1 MAEETKKTEMPAPEE
16 KEGEILSHKRRTALV
31 AYLAVLFAVA
41 FLLVAVSMVVENHR
55 LQDSNS
61 QKTATLN
68 GKIEDLQ
75 DEYNELQKRAREQET
90 QIDALQE
97 NLKSAQITID
107 EQTTSITQL
116 NADLEAARAE
126 SETLTENVTELTKN
140 NKKLTR
146 DMELLQ
152 KERTELERRTKK
164 TDEVYELLFQAM
176 EANAAGR
183 MQELAELLEKI
194 EPNRNLFSPS
204 AAEIYE
210 SLVID

>member
-41 FLLVAVSMVVENHR
+41 FLLVAVSMVVENRR

-75 DEYNELQKRAREQET
+75 DEYNELQKQAKDQKT
-90 QIDALQE
+90 QIDDLQE
-97 NLKSAQITID
+97 NLRSAQITID

-126 SETLTENVTELTKN
+126 SETLAESVSELTA
-140 NKKLTR
+140 NKEKLTKDLEILR
-146 DMELLQ
+146 
-152 KERTELERRTKK
+152 KEHQELERISGK
-164 TDEVYELLFQAM
+164 TGEVYELLFQAM
-176 EANAAGR
+176 AADEAGR
-183 MQELAELLEKI
+183 MEELAELLEKI
-194 EPNRNLFSPS
+194 EPNQYLLSPS
-204 AAEIYE
+204 AKEIYE